1 MQFCFNAEIEPRET
15 KAKARPSRR
24 TTVMKP
30 KGMSSRQTN
39 MTPISRDTYAG
50 STGRETKTGGFRQSA
65 ISKAQLARKTMQAKI
80 GFFNSDSD

>member
-1 MQFCFNAEIEPRET
+1 MCFNAEIEPRET
-15 KAKARPSRR
+15 KTKPRPSRR

-30 KGMSSRQTN
+30 KGMLARSTHIPPSN
-39 MTPISRDTYAG
+39 RDTF
-50 STGRETKTGGFRQSA
+50 TGPSRETTAGGFRQSA